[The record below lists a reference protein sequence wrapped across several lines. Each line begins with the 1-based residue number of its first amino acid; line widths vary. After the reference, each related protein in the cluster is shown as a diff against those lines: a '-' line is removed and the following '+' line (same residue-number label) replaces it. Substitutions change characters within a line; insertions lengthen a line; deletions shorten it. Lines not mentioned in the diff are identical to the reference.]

1 MNGLNVRGAAWV
13 PDLRPGGP
21 IRARLPSWL
30 VADAMVFYT
39 ATLAPVAAA
48 VAVARRAPVELLGVV
63 VLSALALAGQSA
75 LPRLARAERLP
86 ILAHPFVRLSLVL
99 LYVAA
104 MTAVVGGAPFPLLC
118 LFVPVVAGAAAIGA
132 REAIFT
138 AVVTVAIYLVPEMS
152 NLGTSSTVGERGIAL
167 AGVALI
173 LAFGTHRVVSA
184 LRRAT
189 EQQRIAILAERRRA
203 RQIAG
208 LESVGRALA
217 AGGPTPQLLERVVD
231 VINQRFGYALVSVHL
246 AVEGRLELGA
256 QRGYETSLL
265 AYDGSAGIMSRALRT
280 GKVVL
285 VPDVAADPDYVTT
298 DDGILSEIVAPL
310 VVDGATLGVLNVE
323 SRDRRLDRIDRDLVG
338 VAASRIAGAIALGTD
353 RQELADRVRLLRTLH
368 TLGEEVSGTLVPAR
382 LHAAI
387 VERIADV
394 VPAAV
399 VALTILD
406 RADGTY
412 RVATARGADATV
424 GGEVVP
430 GSGLVGRAIRD
441 RVLVVEN
448 DMDGDGSPAGMRDV
462 IEIPLAHGVGV
473 PFVRDGVVVGALS
486 IGRSVGEPSFS
497 AHELEALQLFA
508 TQSALAVANSFLHAE
523 VTELAIRDPLTGLY
537 NRRHFDAMLERLLV
551 AHHRHRA
558 TSYRPISAIVFD
570 LDNFGT
576 FNKAHG
582 HQVGDEVLRT
592 FAGILRE
599 RFRVSDLV
607 ARTGGEEFV
616 AILDG
621 AARDQAVAV
630 AEQVRSSMAGTAI
643 DVAEGRITVTVSAGC
658 AQLDESEPTRAALLR
673 TADVALF
680 MAKRGGRDRVVAA

>member
-21 IRARLPSWL
+21 LRARLPGWL
-30 VADAMVFYT
+30 VADAIVFYT
-39 ATLAPVAAA
+39 ATLAPVAAVVAA
-48 VAVARRAPVELLGVV
+48 VRRAPLELLGVV
-63 VLSALALAGQSA
+63 VLSALAIAGQA
-75 LPRLARAERLP
+75 MLPRLARDERLP
-86 ILAHPFVRLSLVL
+86 ILVHPFVRLGLAL

-132 REAIFT
+132 REAVFT

-152 NLGTSSTVGERGIAL
+152 SPGRSSTIAERGIAL

-173 LAFGTHRVVSA
+173 LAFGTHRIVSA

-189 EQQRIAILAERRRA
+189 ELQRVAILAERRRA

-231 VINQRFGYALVSVHL
+231 VISQRFGYALVSVRL
-246 AVEGRLELGA
+246 ALDGRLELGA
-256 QRGYETSLL
+256 QRGYETSLD
-265 AYDGSAGIMSRALRT
+265 AHDGSAGIMSRAIRT

-285 VPDVAADPDYVTT
+285 VPDVTADPDYVTT
-298 DDGILSEIVAPL
+298 DAGILSEIVAPL
-310 VVDGATLGVLNVE
+310 VADGAMLGVLNVE
-323 SRDRRLDRIDRDLVG
+323 SRDRRLDRTDRDLVG
-338 VAASRIAGAIALGTD
+338 VAASRIAGAIALGRD

-368 TLGEEVSGTLVPAR
+368 TLGEDVSGTLVPAR

-387 VERIADV
+387 VDRIADV
-394 VPAAV
+394 VPATV

-406 RADGTY
+406 RTDGSY
-412 RVATARGADATV
+412 RVAMARGADATV

-430 GSGLVGRAIRD
+430 GAGLAGRAIRD
-441 RVLVVEN
+441 RVLVVEDDLDRN
-448 DMDGDGSPAGMRDV
+448 GDPTGLRDLV
-462 IEIPLAHGVGV
+462 DAPLAHGVGV

-486 IGRSVGEPSFS
+486 IARSAGEPSFT
-497 AHELEALQLFA
+497 ALELEALQLFA
-508 TQSALAVANSFLHAE
+508 TQSALAIANSFLHAE

-570 LDNFGT
+570 LDDFGT
-576 FNKAHG
+576 FNKA
-582 HQVGDEVLRT
+582 
-592 FAGILRE
+592 
-599 RFRVSDLV
+599 
-607 ARTGGEEFV
+607 ARPPG
-616 AILDG
+616 
-621 AARDQAVAV
+621 RR
-630 AEQVRSSMAGTAI
+630 RSA
-643 DVAEGRITVTVSAGC
+643 
-658 AQLDESEPTRAALLR
+658 
-673 TADVALF
+673 ADVRRDPARALPRQRPRR
-680 MAKRGGRDRVVAA
+680 ADRR